1 MTVLAE
7 VKKSLMAAVV
17 GHLIIFVLMFGYRKH
32 TQRYYIAEAS
42 LAQEL
47 AEQSATDGS
56 VAKPKSKKN
65 ETVYNPLEQF
75 EAPVQRLTMSL
86 SKARESVLTKKEAV
100 SKHMAT
106 LNLLASTTEDLL
118 ESAKK
123 AETAKVDDNNVSGAD
138 MKSSL
143 SNWRDLLSVGSLRE
157 IPDDELQNSFDKAAK
172 EIMALVEFDDDQEGN
187 KLAKQFLFDTG
198 LGANIVKEPSEF
210 VCPEPLKILTNG
222 NNNDEIHISSTNR
235 YKQKDAAYES
245 DLQRYLW
252 KLEQNFGNRIQARGI
267 HALLPKSVEFA
278 EVEIEI
284 SIDEVVDD
292 IVFLAND
299 LKEQLEAK
307 NQLQT
312 KDKLPTETS
321 CIDPQFV
328 DALVSA
334 GLNAQIA
341 QADVQQALRK
351 SISRYDPGMS
361 VEEIILDADLGS
373 NDRSGFGPIEKTI
386 NLRSTIDSP
395 LLMKSIDWIDALVEV
410 IGGYSD
416 ELDQYVDS
424 LTVLHGTTSVGEI
437 MVESILEK
445 AGRVGDIN
453 LQKYLDTVQ
462 NILQSITG
470 AK

>member
-1 MTVLAE
+1 

-47 AEQSATDGS
+47 AEKAATDGS
-56 VAKPKSKKN
+56 LAKPKSKKN

-86 SKARESVLTKKEAV
+86 SKAQESVFTKKEAV

-106 LNLLASTTEDLL
+106 LNLLESTTKDLL

-123 AETAKVDDNNVSGAD
+123 AETAEVDDDNVSGAG

-143 SNWRDLLSVGSLRE
+143 SNWRDLLSVSSLRE
-157 IPDDELQNSFDKAAK
+157 IPDDELQNSFDNAAK
-172 EIMALVEFDDDQEGN
+172 EILALVEFDDDQEGN

-222 NNNDEIHISSTNR
+222 DNDETRISSTNQ

-245 DLQRYLW
+245 DLQLYLS

-278 EVEIEI
+278 EAEIEK
-284 SIDEVVDD
+284 SIDEVLEDILELADD
-292 IVFLAND
+292 LE
-299 LKEQLEAK
+299 EQLEAK

-321 CIDPQFV
+321 CIDPEFV

-341 QADVQQALRK
+341 QTDVQQALRK
-351 SISRYDPGMS
+351 SIRRYDPGMS
-361 VEEIILDADLGS
+361 VEEIILDADLGG
-373 NDRSGFGPIEKTI
+373 NDRSGVGPVGKTI
-386 NLRSTIDSP
+386 NLRSAIDSP
-395 LLMKSIDWIDALVEV
+395 LLMKSIDWIDALVET

-462 NILQSITG
+462 NILQSVTG